1 MKKLLFTAAFVVAGA
16 VLPTV
21 PLHADALSALQN
33 TRVKTGQTVSVN
45 SLTAIHAAVTNYMGE
60 NRKYPSLVELDV
72 PARILANPYHGL
84 GVQQQVPDKITDATS
99 AYAYFG
105 AALNGTGA
113 AGVAASTPLA
123 FEKPSLRPD
132 GKVAVLFL
140 DGKTQVVSVRGV
152 ENCAGVLAVLKKQ
165 VEGPKAD
172 VWTALEKAAAAID
185 AAK

>member
-21 PLHADALSALQN
+21 PLHADALSILQN
-33 TRVKTGQTVSVN
+33 TRIKSEQIISVN
-45 SLTAIHAAVTNYMGE
+45 NLSNIYVAATNYLAG
-60 NRKYPSLVELDV
+60 NRKYPAITELNV
-72 PARILANPYHGL
+72 PVRILANPYHGL
-84 GVQQQVPDKITDATS
+84 GAQQQVPDKITDATS

-123 FEKPSLRPD
+123 FEKPSIRPD

-140 DGKTQVVSVRGV
+140 DGKTEIVNAKAK
-152 ENCAGVLAVLKKQ
+152 NCAEVVAALKKE

-172 VWTALEKAAAAID
+172 VWAALEKAAAAID